1 MVGRVDV
8 GAAVSFAVDGATAVA
23 SAFNAAVLLARR
35 GGERTRGR
43 RQAVVALAVVSA
55 GVAAQAAFAQALY
68 SAHRFD
74 LDVAPFFATGPW
86 VASRIVLLAGTLLL
100 SALILR
106 RAR

>member
-1 MVGRVDV
+1 MQAGMDV

-23 SAFNAAVLLARR
+23 SAFNAAVLIARR

-43 RQAVVALAVVSA
+43 RQAAMALAVVSA
-55 GVAAQAAFAQALY
+55 GVAVQAAFAQALY

-74 LDVAPFFATGPW
+74 LEVAPFFATGPW
-86 VASRIVLLAGTLLL
+86 VASRVVLLAGTLLL
-100 SALILR
+100 SLLILR